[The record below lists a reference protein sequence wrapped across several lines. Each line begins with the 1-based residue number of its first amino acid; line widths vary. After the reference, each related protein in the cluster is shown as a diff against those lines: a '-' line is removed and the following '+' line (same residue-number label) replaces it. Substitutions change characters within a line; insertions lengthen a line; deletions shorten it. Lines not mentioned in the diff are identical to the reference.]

1 MASNITFF
9 CVFMTVKERH
19 STYEFSTS
27 LNTSTYF
34 EDSPGSKELDDESRR
49 NSDLPL
55 VSLKT
60 IAAAT
65 DNFSY
70 ANKLGQGGF
79 GSVYKVLKAT
89 TIYK

>member
-1 MASNITFF
+1 
-9 CVFMTVKERH
+9 MTVKERH
-19 STYEFSTS
+19 SADAFS
-27 LNTSTYF
+27 TSTYF
-34 EDSPGSKELDDESRR
+34 EDSPGSKELDNESRR

-65 DNFSY
+65 DNFSD
-70 ANKLGQGGF
+70 ANKLGEGGF